1 MTQQI
6 NKKPNNPFKLKSKD
20 DAYLK
25 LPQAPRFNDII
36 SDDYLKYI
44 FKFSNDEKR
53 LLCVSIDEG
62 EEYIKVLIYIVL
74 VCSNIKTIFKK
85 RKKL

>member
-20 DAYLK
+20 DVYLK

-36 SDDYLKYI
+36 SDDDLKYI